1 MKKYILPTVALVVV
15 IGALVAYL
23 LLRQGNQVYYT
34 VPELRQLSHT
44 AISELTIQVD
54 PETEISLAEDEAE
67 DIWRIQPEGWPA
79 DPTGVDRLT
88 RAMASL
94 TLTDLVSVSER
105 YDRYELG
112 DDAILVTAKSG
123 DTTVRDVRIGKRA
136 PSYDH
141 TYVVVEGDNNV
152 YMAEGNLRQLFDT
165 EKNRLRDK
173 KVLSFDPEGVTEL
186 TARLQ
191 DEVITIRKAAS
202 APAPEG
208 EEAEQE
214 WIDDTGTQWDSE
226 EMDDLL
232 TNLSTLKCMNYR
244 EDETPP
250 GEPVL
255 FLTIQAQDEHTL
267 TVYEGGQ
274 GGYPGQSSDNDY
286 WFFLSTYQG
295 KTITEAF
302 LERDDDEQAE

>member
-34 VPELRQLSHT
+34 VPELRQVAHT
-44 AISELTIQVD
+44 AISELTIQVGTD
-54 PETEISLAEDEAE
+54 TEITLAEDEEE

-112 DDAILVTAKSG
+112 EDAILVTAGSG
-123 DTTVRDVRIGKRA
+123 DATIRNVRIGKRA

-141 TYVVVEGDNNV
+141 TYVVVEGDSNV

-173 KVLSFDPEGVTEL
+173 AVLSFDPESVTEL
-186 TARLQ
+186 TAQLQ

-208 EEAEQE
+208 EEAEQT
-214 WIDDTGTQWDSE
+214 WVDDSGTEWDSE

-244 EDETPP
+244 DEDTPP
-250 GEPVL
+250 GPPVL
-255 FLTIQAQDEHTL
+255 FLTVQAEEEHTL
-267 TVYEGGQ
+267 TIYEGGQ

-295 KTITEAF
+295 KTITETF
-302 LERDDDEQAE
+302 LEDEEEEG